1 MGATT
6 TVESNKKL
14 IRRVYD
20 EFMNEGKAELL
31 WELYAPD
38 FVAHGVPGDRGDLTG
53 REAIEQY
60 FQGFRET
67 FPDLQATVELL
78 VAEDDLVAVRNTY
91 TGTHEGEFMGV
102 PATGETVTFVG
113 EVFFRIEEGQISETW
128 GLVDTLDVLQQLG
141 ATEVSAA

>member
-6 TVESNKKL
+6 TESNKAL

-20 EFMNEGKAELL
+20 EFMNDGKLELL

-38 FVAHGVPGDRGDLTG
+38 FVAHGVPGDQGDLTG

-60 FQGFRET
+60 FEGFRET
-67 FPDLQATVELL
+67 FPDLQAEVELL
-78 VAEDDLVAVRNTY
+78 VAEDDFVAVRNAY
-91 TGTHEGEFMGV
+91 TGTHEGEFMGI

-113 EVFFRIEEGQISETW
+113 KVFFRIKEGQITETW
-128 GLVDTLDVLQQLG
+128 GLVDALDVLQQLG
-141 ATEVSAA
+141 ATEVPAA